1 MTSSPKNRAF
11 RHVCV
16 GMGAFFA
23 VVAFLFTLIVS
34 KGPPSDDSA
43 GELSIGELFRF
54 YGSKQ
59 GLERLDSLVAFAER
73 GEEAVA
79 WLEHVLRR
87 GNAAEGYEAARM
99 AAELGREGLR
109 APLLAVAV
117 DPKRNAAV
125 RVAACY
131 ALRES
136 GLNDADKAV
145 LLASAIETGCALA
158 GRAALAALSGHTDSD
173 DVPVLES
180 LLLGDDP
187 LTRLYAARLLTEQ
200 GRGPEPSFFQSL
212 ADSPDY
218 LVRQELY
225 DALGGSDVTGAD
237 KLLEQAVARET
248 NQSAARMA
256 RLALGFYKARQISPD
271 AERSYFETILDSEED
286 EARLWA
292 LNTLRTVDKDR
303 ADAALKD
310 LARESSDMGAWCR
323 ARFRLRADAKEKVMP
338 GSGTLPREKH
348 HSVVHHTLTE
358 ESLQRYHDQPGAP
371 SMDIVDGLR
380 LVSAVVLE
388 DSGTRPLRHAH
399 NPLTGSG
406 FFGYGTFGGSAYRY
420 MGELLDELKAAAD
433 LQDTESSLDLA
444 GRVLHLIEDMSSPLH
459 IFGVSHPFNTC
470 LFEAYWRD
478 NHGEVEAVLHG
489 REIIPAHPAIVPAG
503 CRAILDPFSAA
514 RLQKRL
520 EAMPDTMP
528 GRLEALAWA
537 TYFTASHWGEIRFDD
552 TAVEAHTLPGTFR
565 EKHVE
570 MQDNSLH
577 AMFNGRVR
585 YHTSWWGDYFEI
597 EDRLGNTFSW
607 NKCFLVDGFRP
618 CSNPVGGPSCEGVL
632 RSLAEVE
639 GKEVLRI
646 TGRFY
651 FTQRGFRVPHCHPV
665 QLPNGTPT
673 DMHLSRYYGET
684 LFPLTVAHGI
694 GWFNLL
700 AEQCPFLFADAVS
713 IDNTG
718 RMGSTS
724 LTDTKKTPAEEGDSD
739 VAGPDTRA
747 TGGTPRPR
755 WAQKALRLFQEAFLC
770 RSLSHINA
778 EDCLKTIAKV
788 LSGSCRPAEE
798 NAIGQKK

>member
-1 MTSSPKNRAF
+1 MTSSPKNRAPQ
-11 RHVCV
+11 HVCL

-73 GEEAVA
+73 GEEAAA
-79 WLEHVLRR
+79 WLEHLLRF
-87 GNAAEGYEAARM
+87 GNDAERYEAARI
-99 AAELGREGLR
+99 AGELGGEDLR

-117 DPKRNAAV
+117 DPKRNGAV
-125 RVAACY
+125 RAAACY

-136 GLNDADKAV
+136 GLNEAEKAV
-145 LLASAIETGCALA
+145 LLKNVAETGCALA
-158 GRAALAALSGHTDSD
+158 DRAALAALAGQTDSD

-200 GRGPEPSFFQSL
+200 GCAPALSFFKTFSE
-212 ADSPDY
+212 SEDY
-218 LVRQELY
+218 LVRQEAY
-225 DALGGSDVTGAD
+225 DALGASDVHGAD
-237 KLLEQAVARET
+237 VLLRTALAREA
-248 NQSAARMA
+248 NSSAARMA
-256 RLALGFYKARQISPD
+256 RLALGFYRARQISPD
-271 AERSYFETILDSEED
+271 AERSYFETILDSGED
-286 EARLWA
+286 EERLWA
-292 LNTLRTVDKDR
+292 LNTLNTIDKVR
-303 ADAALKD
+303 AYAAVGK
-310 LARESSDMGAWCR
+310 LARENSDMGVWCR
-323 ARFRLRADAKEKVMP
+323 ARFRVRADVKEKVMP
-338 GSGTLPREKH
+338 GRGRLPIEKH

-358 ESLQRYHDQPGAP
+358 ESLQRYHAQPWAP
-371 SMDIVDGLR
+371 RMDLADDLR

-388 DSGTRPLRHAH
+388 DSGVKPLRHAY
-399 NPLTGSG
+399 NPLTGRG
-406 FFGYGTFGGSAYRY
+406 FFGYGTFGGAARRY
-420 MGELLDELKAAAD
+420 MGELLDELKAATD
-433 LQDTESSLDLA
+433 VQNTETSLDLA
-444 GRVLHLIEDMSSPLH
+444 GRVLHLVEDMSSPLH

-478 NHGEVEAVLHG
+478 NHGEVETVLHG
-489 REIIPAHPAIVPAG
+489 REIIPAHPAVVPAE
-503 CRAILDPFSAA
+503 CREILDPFSVA

-520 EAMPDTMP
+520 EAIPDTMP
-528 GRLEALAWA
+528 GRLEALSWA

-552 TAVEAHTLPGTFR
+552 TTAEAHTLPGTFR

-570 MQDNSLH
+570 AQDNGLY
-577 AMFNGRVR
+577 AMFNGRIR

-597 EDRLGNTFSW
+597 EDRMGNTFSW

-700 AEQCPFLFADAVS
+700 VDQCPFLFADAGSV
-713 IDNTG
+713 DNAT
-718 RMGSTS
+718 RMGETD
-724 LTDTKKTPAEEGDSD
+724 LTDAKKTPAEERDSD
-739 VAGPDTRA
+739 VAGPDARA

-755 WAQKALRLFQEAFLC
+755 QAQETLGPVQETFLC
-770 RSLSHINA
+770 RFLSHINV

-788 LSGSCRPAEE
+788 LTGSCRPAEE
-798 NAIGQKK
+798 NAIGRKK